1 MSKYTTEVRFICEMA
16 SGFPVDNMASYS
28 PDQIIEAAI
37 PSVFNFDFPIYE
49 EEHRPVLEK
58 KILKHYYTREIGAET
73 VGLWKLW
80 LNTTLNEI
88 MPKYNRLY
96 EAEQE
101 AYTHALY
108 NIDVYTDMDAGHDS
122 KREDNFLQTENG
134 STSRND
140 TGNIRRKYSDTP
152 QGSVTF
158 NQAGQNLWLTDLTE
172 TDTTGSEQESR
183 TDSSRNTGSSQTTGA
198 DKSRTHE
205 YGYRGGKTAEE
216 LMFDY
221 SERVL
226 NIDMMII
233 NDLRDLFMKVW

>member
-16 SGFPVDNMASYS
+16 SGFPVENMAAYT
-28 PDQIIEAAI
+28 PDQIVAAALPKI
-37 PSVFNFDFPIYE
+37 FNFDFPIYKE
-49 EEHRPVLEK
+49 SHRAELET

-88 MPKYNRLY
+88 MPKYNFLY
-96 EAEQE
+96 KAEEE
-101 AYTHALY
+101 AYEHALY
-108 NIDVYTDMDAGHDS
+108 NIDVYTDVEAGHES
-122 KREDNFLQTENG
+122 EREDNFLQSGNG
-134 STSRND
+134 STNRAN
-140 TGNIRRKYSDTP
+140 TGNTQQKYSDTP

-158 NQAGQNLWLTDLTE
+158 NQAGQNVWLTDLTD

-183 TDSSRNTGSSQTTGA
+183 TDTSRNSGTSTTTGS
-198 DKSRTHE
+198 DNSRTHE

-216 LMFDY
+216 LMSDY
-221 SERVL
+221 ASRVL

-233 NDLRDLFMKVW
+233 NDLKDLFMKVW